1 MNKIVKT
8 ILFFAFFAA
17 TIYVLWVNFGKSIYL
32 NHSSRTIRITKLDQP
47 KLISLAK
54 WKDQTAGHTYGI
66 ELEINGKTD
75 RTLQVLF
82 GPEKNGM
89 MQQVLLKKGS
99 VDFEYMRDWY
109 SDSCYLFFP
118 SEPGSE
124 VNLEINYR
132 VLGDTG
138 E

>member
-1 MNKIVKT
+1 MNKTVKN
-8 ILFFAFFAA
+8 IFFFTFFAA
-17 TIYVLWVNFGKSIYL
+17 TVCVLWVNFGKSIYF
-32 NHSSRTIRITKLDQP
+32 NHTSRTIRVTKLDQP

-54 WKDQTAGHTYGI
+54 WEDQTAGHTYGI
-66 ELEINGKTD
+66 ELEINGNTN
-75 RTLQVLF
+75 RTLLLLF

-89 MQQVLLKKGS
+89 MQQALLKKGT

-124 VNLEINYR
+124 VDLEINYR
-132 VLGDTG
+132 FLGDTD
-138 E
+138 